1 MKVLA
6 YIYKYYVMYKLTL
19 EAQEIRRKALDEM
32 TKGRR

>member
-6 YIYKYYVMYKLTL
+6 YICKYVTSKLTL